1 MSLSNVQLLLADVA
15 FIIIAA
21 RLLGTAA
28 KLLGQPPVLG
38 EILAG
43 ILLGPTFFHGAITK
57 TLFPA
62 GMISPLTALADLGL
76 VLFMFVVG
84 YEVDL
89 RLIRGRERV
98 AVGVSLGS
106 FILPLG
112 LGTGLGVWLAH
123 RHHLH
128 HVSTFALFIGTAMA
142 ATAFPVLARILT
154 DRGLHRTR
162 IGGIAL
168 ASAAIADVLA
178 WTMLAV
184 VVGLAGS
191 SAQWKVLLAIPYAA
205 VMFAVVRPLLR
216 RLSRFYLQ
224 AGRLSPNVLAT
235 VLAGL
240 LLSAAATNWMG
251 LHFIFGAFLFGVI
264 MPRQNVLGLREE
276 ILGRVEEISVMVLLP
291 IYFVVSGLSI
301 NLSTIG
307 SSGLEELGAIL
318 VVAIVGKLVGA
329 YLGALFTGVHGRN
342 AGVIATLMNT
352 RGLTEIVILGVGL
365 QLHILTKPLYALMVV
380 MALVTT
386 AMSGPLLK
394 VIYPDRV
401 MQRDLAAADRAQLA
415 GGAAYRILVLID
427 RPETAGPLVDIG
439 ADLAATRP
447 GSELALAHL
456 VSLRAEK
463 RLQVGGGL
471 GGELL
476 QMTLVMGQLHA
487 LAERAAARGAP
498 ATVLSRFS
506 EDVAGELSAY
516 VVAAE
521 PDTIVLDSRHAAYED
536 QAYTA
541 IRADHRTRLVT
552 ASGPVPEA
560 PSAVAVYA
568 GHGGGDA
575 AAALNVATQLAA
587 ARHLPLVLVGADGR
601 RSRSGV
607 ADLTHRGIQA
617 SSGPPPEGALL
628 VVGDDGATAVA
639 TEAHLTVRAGSTED
653 IEARPEIAAPV
664 PVIGPGALEPGRQ
677 PSP

>member
-1 MSLSNVQLLLADVA
+1 MSLNDVQLLLADVA
-15 FIIIAA
+15 FIIILA

-43 ILLGPTFFHGAITK
+43 ILLGPTFFHGTITK
-57 TLFPA
+57 ALFPA
-62 GMISPLTALADLGL
+62 SLIPPLTALADIGL

-98 AVGVSLGS
+98 AVGVSTCS
-106 FILPLG
+106 VILPLG
-112 LGTGLGVWLAH
+112 LGAALGVWLAH
-123 RHHLH
+123 RNHLQ

-178 WTMLAV
+178 WTLLAV

-191 SAQWKVLLAIPYAA
+191 GAQWKILLAIPYAA
-205 VMFAVVRPLLR
+205 AMFGIVRPLLR
-216 RLSRFYLQ
+216 RLSQFYLQ
-224 AGRLSPNVLAT
+224 AGRLTPNILAT

-240 LLSAAATNWMG
+240 LLSCYATNWMG

-264 MPRQNVLGLREE
+264 MPRENVLGLREE
-276 ILGRVEEISVMVLLP
+276 ILERLEQVSVLVLLP

-329 YLGALFTGVHGRN
+329 YLGAQLTGVRGRN

-352 RGLTEIVILGVGL
+352 RGLTELVILGVGL

-394 VIYPDRV
+394 AIYPDRV
-401 MQRDLAAADRAQLA
+401 MQRDLAAADRAELA
-415 GGAAYRILVLID
+415 GGPAYRVLVLID
-427 RPETAGPLVDIG
+427 RPEDAGPLVDIG

-456 VSLRAEK
+456 VSLRADK
-463 RLQVGGGL
+463 RLEVGSGL

-487 LAERAAARGAP
+487 LAERAAARGAS

-506 EDVAGELSAY
+506 EDVAGELPGY
-516 VVAAE
+516 VAAAV
-521 PDTIVLDSRHAAYED
+521 PDTIVLSSGHDAYED
-536 QAYTA
+536 QAYAA
-541 IRADHRTRLVT
+541 IRADGRTRLVT
-552 ASGPVPEA
+552 VSGPVPDA
-560 PSAVAVYA
+560 PSAVAVSS
-568 GHGGGDA
+568 GHGGDA

-587 ARHLPLVLVGADGR
+587 ARHLPLVLAGADGR
-601 RSRSGV
+601 RSRSDV
-607 ADLTHRGIQA
+607 AELTHRGIQA
-617 SSGPPPEGALL
+617 RSGPPPEGALL
-628 VVGDDGATAVA
+628 VAGEDGAEAVA
-639 TEAHLTVRAGSTED
+639 AGVHLTVRASSSED
-653 IEARPEIAAPV
+653 LEARPEIATPV
-664 PVIGPGALEPGRQ
+664 SVMEAGALEPGRQ
-677 PSP
+677 P

>member
-15 FIIIAA
+15 FIIILA

-43 ILLGPTFFHGAITK
+43 ILLGPTFFHGTITK
-57 TLFPA
+57 VLFPTSL
-62 GMISPLTALADLGL
+62 ISPLTALADIGL

-98 AVGVSLGS
+98 AVGVSTGS
-106 FILPLG
+106 VLLPLA
-112 LGTGLGVWLAH
+112 LGTALGVWLAH
-123 RHHLH
+123 RSHLH

-178 WTMLAV
+178 WILLAV
-184 VVGLAGS
+184 VVALAGS

-205 VMFAVVRPLLR
+205 AMFGIVRPLLR
-216 RLSRFYLQ
+216 RLSRIYLQ
-224 AGRLSPNVLAT
+224 AGRLTPNILAT

-240 LLSAAATNWMG
+240 LLSCYATNWMG

-264 MPRQNVLGLREE
+264 MPRDNVLGLREE
-276 ILGRVEEISVMVLLP
+276 ILERLEQVSVLVLLP

-307 SSGLEELGAIL
+307 SSGLAELGAIL

-329 YLGALFTGVHGRN
+329 YVGAQLTGVRGRN

-352 RGLTEIVILGVGL
+352 RGLTELVILGVGL
-365 QLHILTKPLYALMVV
+365 QLRILTPPLYTLMVV

-394 VIYPDRV
+394 AIYPDRV
-401 MQRDLAAADRAQLA
+401 MQRDLAAADRTQLA
-415 GGAAYRILVLID
+415 GGPAYRILVLID
-427 RPETAGPLVDIG
+427 RPDTAGPLVDIG

-447 GSELALAHL
+447 GSELALAYL
-456 VSLRAEK
+456 VSLRADK
-463 RLQVGGGL
+463 RLEVGAGL

-506 EDVAGELSAY
+506 DDVAGELPAY

-521 PDTIVLDSRHAAYED
+521 PDTIVLDSGHAANEG
-536 QAYTA
+536 QAYAA
-541 IRADHRTRLVT
+541 IRAEGRTRLIT
-552 ASGPVPEA
+552 ASGPVPDT
-560 PSAVAVYA
+560 PTAVAVSS
-568 GHGGGDA
+568 GHGADA
-575 AAALNVATQLAA
+575 AAARSVATQLAA
-587 ARHLPLVLVGADGR
+587 ARHLPLVLAGADGR
-601 RSRSGV
+601 RSRGDV
-607 ADLTHRGIQA
+607 AELTHRGIQA

-628 VVGDDGATAVA
+628 VAGEDGAAAVA
-639 TEAHLTVRAGSTED
+639 AGPHLTVRAGSSED
-653 IEARPEIAAPV
+653 LEARPQIATPV
-664 PVIGPGALEPGRQ
+664 SVIESGALEPGRQ
-677 PSP
+677 P